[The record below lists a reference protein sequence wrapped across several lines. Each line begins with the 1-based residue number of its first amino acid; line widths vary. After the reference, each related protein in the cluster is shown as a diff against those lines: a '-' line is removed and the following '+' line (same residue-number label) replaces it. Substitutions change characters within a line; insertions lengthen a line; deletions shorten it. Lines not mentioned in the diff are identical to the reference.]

1 MRIIY
6 FIITSSLM
14 IILMLL
20 IRGIFRKKLS
30 SNVIYTLW
38 IILYLRLL
46 IPFGY
51 WEIPV
56 FGTAAEIIYR
66 PMAVAEQLFDKTKTD
81 AVPIYEEPS
90 KKDVPMMESQPESES
105 VKVYDAV
112 IPNDTVIT
120 QEFDFTENAPSK
132 AANEE
137 EHLSLRTIVLSIWF
151 AGSLMVAGYVVLQ
164 NHKLRKKVD
173 ELDVVGQIDGI
184 DVCISKE
191 LKTPCLFGVRD
202 PKILVPEEVLNDPIL
217 YKYAIMHELE
227 HYKHKDHLWNLDRI
241 FICII
246 YWWNP
251 LIWYASKC
259 VAEDAEL
266 ACDERVL
273 KNKSIEER
281 KNYGYALLQMIENAQ
296 NKPMC
301 LATSFSGN
309 KNTAKQR
316 IEAITRKTKTKKY
329 IFVTVVVILIIFTI
343 VGCVYPS
350 EKSYLKTNDWEHSEN
365 KEWTIIETEFPYSV
379 QENMKSYAVYCEIY
393 EYGEVVKTEVLGAAE
408 IEDFTG
414 NIKLRHE
421 FSKLEEDDKFSLE
434 IDGFRIEMNS
444 PLSNYPSEGGYAFS
458 TLQSD
463 KKIEV
468 LKEESLILS
477 AELRTENG
485 TIQTYNCLELSKY
498 TEDEL
503 KEQFKDNY
511 VVELYRIV
519 FSELPSDELYKKYS
533 REDVNSD
540 WSKLA
545 DNWAKAFID
554 KDVEII
560 TNLATENA
568 CQQLIDSAIL
578 TEDKTAFG
586 WSSPWPA
593 LTEEHYRVA
602 YCNSKGAEILYYAI
616 DSTPHVYVWKEKLE
630 FSAVENETKVYSWTL
645 ERFEE
650 ITELDDYRKAYPK
663 NQISYTPMDYFSNG
677 LGEVLNKNAL
687 LSSSKNYQALF
698 EAGSAALELLNIS
711 KDYSLVHY
719 NTEAKGEETNVH
731 IWFLNE
737 DGSTSGTSVTMW
749 QPYGKEGIW
758 IPREIDLSIDEYNEM
773 YAKVQESKVSQNED
787 VFLREPVANKVCLAV
802 MPDGISKAGGDYR
815 YIIPEDQ
822 VKWTDYY
829 KQARSLAVDG
839 AWKNNERSSGI
850 WVVFNDEWT
859 CITEQ
864 GMIFDFD
871 KRAEKEQ
878 IEDFYALCMGEAIKY
893 GTGTPV
899 NPENF
904 PEIVSATLN
913 YDGAYTVT
921 DENILKDLR
930 KLVFTSE
937 ELRGGAACPFTAAL
951 VLELKDNGYET
962 IYLAT
967 DSCTTWLSDGV
978 YYEYFGYNDFEELY
992 DVFKTY
998 GAKIDS
1004 EELILKTENTFSYG
1018 IEIIKQAEERLREGY
1033 KEAKL
1038 TYVDNAEVGWDFYTD
1053 NPWNSD
1059 EERDAIAQAA
1069 LKELY
1074 TLTGFNVEECT
1085 YTTDGRSRFVF
1096 GKSASNIKRCIAFYS
1111 RDYGFTLCGDSIPY
1125 MGFVN
1130 ARKFHYS
1137 DVQQL
1142 DSPYGKKE
1150 YSGQGAIPMWFLEHS
1165 GVYQG
1170 EKITGFDAFNLDDTV
1185 FTHIKLFFDGGYYV
1199 VVMDEKIES
1208 FHEAMGPYYE

>member
-1 MRIIY
+1 MRIVY

-20 IRGIFRKKLS
+20 FRSIFRKKLS

-38 IILYLRLL
+38 IILYFRLL

-56 FGTAAEIIYR
+56 FGTTAEIIYR
-66 PMAVAEQLFDKTKTD
+66 PMAVAEQLFDKPQADT
-81 AVPIYEEPS
+81 VPIYEES
-90 KKDVPMMESQPESES
+90 LKNDAPMMETQPESES
-105 VKVYDAV
+105 IKVYDAI
-112 IPNDTVIT
+112 IPDNTVVT

-132 AANEE
+132 SANEE
-137 EHLSLRTIVLSIWF
+137 EHLSLSTIVLSIWF
-151 AGSLMVAGYVVLQ
+151 SGSLIVAGYVVLQ

-173 ELDVVGQIDGI
+173 KMDVVEQIDGI
-184 DVCISKE
+184 DVCVSKE
-191 LKTPCLFGVRD
+191 LKTPCLFGIRN
-202 PKILVPEEVLNDPIL
+202 PKILLTEEVLNDATL
-217 YKYAIMHELE
+217 YKYALMHELE
-227 HYKHKDHLWNLDRI
+227 HYKHKDHIWNGDRI
-241 FICII
+241 FISIL

-273 KNKSIEER
+273 KNKSLEER

-296 NKPMC
+296 NKPLC

-309 KNTAKQR
+309 KNAAKQR
-316 IEAITRKTKTKKY
+316 IEAITRKTKTRKY
-329 IFVTVVVILIIFTI
+329 ILVPIVIILIILNI

-350 EKSYLKTNDWEHSEN
+350 KKSYLKTNEWE
-365 KEWTIIETEFPYSV
+365 TGETEELNYHEAKYEYSL
-379 QENMKSYAVYCEIY
+379 QNEFQSMLFYYESY
-393 EYGEVVKTEVLGAAE
+393 EYGELTERSILSY
-408 IEDFTG
+408 G
-414 NIKLRHE
+414 NLEKYNDTLLLRHE
-421 FSKLEEDDKFSLE
+421 SYKYDKKDHLVFEMNGIGISTPIPHETDKGYVVNTLYCDKELLEIHPGDDLILTTGYPTADPTFFNTYNCEILSTYDESKLKEL
-434 IDGFRIEMNS
+434 
-444 PLSNYPSEGGYAFS
+444 LSQNE
-458 TLQSD
+458 
-463 KKIEV
+463 KIFFV
-468 LKEESLILS
+468 RLILS
-477 AELRTENG
+477 DLPVETLYE
-485 TIQTYNCLELSKY
+485 QMQK
-498 TEDEL
+498 
-503 KEQFKDNY
+503 KEFP
-511 VVELYRIV
+511 EM
-519 FSELPSDELYKKYS
+519 P
-533 REDVNSD
+533 
-540 WSKLA
+540 
-545 DNWAKAFID
+545 
-554 KDVEII
+554 
-560 TNLATENA
+560 
-568 CQQLIDSAIL
+568 
-578 TEDKTAFG
+578 
-586 WSSPWPA
+586 
-593 LTEEHYRVA
+593 
-602 YCNSKGAEILYYAI
+602 
-616 DSTPHVYVWKEKLE
+616 
-630 FSAVENETKVYSWTL
+630 
-645 ERFEE
+645 
-650 ITELDDYRKAYPK
+650 
-663 NQISYTPMDYFSNG
+663 
-677 LGEVLNKNAL
+677 
-687 LSSSKNYQALF
+687 
-698 EAGSAALELLNIS
+698 
-711 KDYSLVHY
+711 
-719 NTEAKGEETNVH
+719 
-731 IWFLNE
+731 
-737 DGSTSGTSVTMW
+737 
-749 QPYGKEGIW
+749 
-758 IPREIDLSIDEYNEM
+758 SIDEYNDRYSKSEASDREM
-773 YAKVQESKVSQNED
+773 LFYTEAVK
-787 VFLREPVANKVCLAV
+787 NKVCLAV

-822 VKWTDYY
+822 IKWTDHY

-839 AWKNNERSSGI
+839 AWKDGERSSGI

-859 CITEQ
+859 CLTEQ

-871 KRAEKEQ
+871 KRTEKEQ
-878 IEDFYALCMGEAIKY
+878 IEDFYALCMGKAIKY

-937 ELRGGAACPFTAAL
+937 ELRGGASCPFTAAL
-951 VLELKDNGYET
+951 VLELKDKGYET

-978 YYEYFGYNDFEELY
+978 YYEYFGYDDFEELY
-992 DVFKTY
+992 DIFKRY
-998 GAKIDS
+998 GAKTDS
-1004 EELILKTENTFSYG
+1004 DELILKIENTFSNG

-1053 NPWNSD
+1053 NPWSSN

-1074 TLTGFNVEECT
+1074 TLTGFNVDECI
-1085 YTTDGRSRFVF
+1085 YTTDGRSRFIF
-1096 GKSASNIKRCIAFYS
+1096 GKSASNIKKSIAFYS
-1111 RDYGFTLCGDSIPY
+1111 RDFGFTLCGDSTPY

-1130 ARKFHYS
+1130 ARRVHYS

-1150 YSGQGAIPMWFLEHS
+1150 YSAHGAIPMWFLEHS

>member
-1 MRIIY
+1 MRIVY

-14 IILMLL
+14 IVLMLL
-20 IRGIFRKKLS
+20 IRSIFRKRLS

-66 PMAVAEQLFDKTKTD
+66 PMAVVEQLFDKHQTN
-81 AVPIYEEPS
+81 AVPIYEEPL
-90 KKDVPMMESQPESES
+90 KNDVPMMETQPESES

-112 IPNDTVIT
+112 IPDNTVMP
-120 QEFDFTENAPSK
+120 QEFDFSENTPSK

-137 EHLSLRTIVLSIWF
+137 NHLTARTIVLSIWF
-151 AGSLMVAGYVVLQ
+151 LGSLVVVGYVILQ
-164 NHKLRKKVD
+164 NHKLRKKVN
-173 ELDVVGQIDGI
+173 EMDVVEQIDGI
-184 DVCISKE
+184 DICVSKE
-191 LKTPCLFGVRD
+191 LKTPCLFGVRN
-202 PKILVPEEVLNDPIL
+202 PKILVTEEVLADPML
-217 YKYAIMHELE
+217 YEYALMHELE
-227 HYKHKDHLWNLDRI
+227 HYKHKDHIWNTDRI
-241 FICII
+241 FICIL

-273 KNKSIEER
+273 KSKSIEER
-281 KNYGYALLQMIENAQ
+281 KNYGYALLQMIEHAQ
-296 NKPMC
+296 NKPLC

-309 KNTAKQR
+309 KNAAKQR
-316 IEAITRKTKTKKY
+316 IEAITRKTKTRKY
-329 IFVTVVVILIIFTI
+329 ILVPVVVMLIVLNI
-343 VGCVYPS
+343 VGCMYPS
-350 EKSYLKTNDWEHSEN
+350 EKSYLKTTDWANSDT
-365 KEWTIIETEFPYSV
+365 KEWMITETEFPYSV
-379 QENMKSYAVYCEIY
+379 QDNMKSYVVYCEIY
-393 EYGEVVKTEVLGAAE
+393 EYGDLVKTEVLGAAE

-414 NIKLRHE
+414 NIKLCHK
-421 FSKLEEDDKFSLE
+421 FSKLEEDNKFNLE
-434 IDGFRIEMNS
+434 IDGFGIEMNS
-444 PLSNYPSEGGYAFS
+444 LLGSYPSEGGYAFS
-458 TLQSD
+458 ALQSD
-463 KKIEV
+463 NKIEIV
-468 LKEESLILS
+468 PEKSLILG
-477 AELRTENG
+477 ADFKTDTNK
-485 TIQTYNCLELSKY
+485 IQTYDCLELSKY
-498 TEDEL
+498 TENEL
-503 KEQFKDNY
+503 KEQFKENY
-511 VVELYRIV
+511 VVGLYRIV
-519 FSELPSDELYKKYS
+519 FSELPSDELYEKYN

-554 KDVEII
+554 KDIEII
-560 TNLATENA
+560 KNLATENA
-568 CQQLIDSAIL
+568 CQQLIDYAIL
-578 TEDKTAFG
+578 EEDKTAFG

-663 NQISYTPMDYFSNG
+663 NQIAYTPMDYFSNG
-677 LGEVLNKNAL
+677 LGETLNKNAL
-687 LSSSKNYQALF
+687 LSSSEFYRPLF

-719 NTEAKGEETNVH
+719 NTEEIGEETDVH
-731 IWFLNE
+731 IWFLND

-749 QPYGKEGIW
+749 QPYGEEGIW
-758 IPREIDLSIDEYNEM
+758 IPRESNLLIDEYNEM
-773 YAKVQESKVSQNED
+773 YAKVQKSKVSENKD
-787 VFLREPVANKVCLAV
+787 LFYREPEANKVCLAV

-822 VKWTDYY
+822 VKWTDHY

-839 AWKNNERSSGI
+839 AWKEGEQSAGI

-871 KRAEKEQ
+871 KRVERKQ
-878 IEDFYALCMGEAIKY
+878 IEAFYDLCMDEAIKY

-930 KLVFTSE
+930 KLIFTSE

-951 VLELKDNGYET
+951 VLEQKDKEYET

-978 YYEYFGYNDFEELY
+978 YYEYFGYNDFEEIY
-992 DVFKTY
+992 DIFQRY

-1004 EELILKTENTFSYG
+1004 EESILKIENTFSYG

-1033 KEAKL
+1033 KDAKL
-1038 TYVDNAEVGWDFYTD
+1038 TYVDSAEVGWDFYTD
-1053 NPWNSD
+1053 NPWSSD

-1074 TLTGFNVEECT
+1074 TLTGFNVEACT
-1085 YTTDGRSRFVF
+1085 YTTDGRSRFIF
-1096 GKSASNIKRCIAFYS
+1096 GKSASNIKKSIAFYS
-1111 RDYGFTLCGDSIPY
+1111 RDYGFTLCGDSTPY

-1130 ARKFHYS
+1130 ARRVHYS

-1142 DSPYGKKE
+1142 DSPYGKQK
-1150 YSGQGAIPMWFLEHS
+1150 YSGQGAIATWFLEQS

-1170 EKITGFDAFNLDDTV
+1170 EKIIGFDAFNLDDTV